1 MEVLVTHTDPWKDDT
16 DNDGLNDST
25 EYQNGLNPL
34 SNDTDSDQWLDGV
47 EYSYWL
53 SHGCNSADAYANC
66 KNPDVDGDGITDYQ
80 EVYSYTVKVATSF
93 DQNGNPIMQEKTL
106 YGDPFLAYAQGKDNQ
121 GNTIWTDTDGDG
133 IPDIVEIYFSNTTN
147 IDNST
152 MWTNYITNSS
162 TASLFERYIWCR
174 DYYHEVTAAKKSPEI
189 VIAAALGCLIT
200 FIFMAIILL
209 WVHFDP

>member
-1 MEVLVTHTDPWKDDT
+1 MEVLITHTDPWKDDT

-80 EVYSYTVKVATSF
+80 KVYGYTVKVATSF

-106 YGDPFLAYAQGKDNQ
+106 YGDPL
-121 GNTIWTDTDGDG
+121 
-133 IPDIVEIYFSNTTN
+133 
-147 IDNST
+147 
-152 MWTNYITNSS
+152 
-162 TASLFERYIWCR
+162 
-174 DYYHEVTAAKKSPEI
+174 
-189 VIAAALGCLIT
+189 
-200 FIFMAIILL
+200 
-209 WVHFDP
+209 